1 MKKLSFFVLVLFSS
15 FSLGQDT
22 PGNLQFNRIVNYSHV
37 YNNPSDSDLTT
48 FLVPDGKVWK
58 VTSITMVKPT
68 VEICDCAIYIRDAD
82 SGEQYGINAYA
93 SNQYSDGK
101 NLSSLTFWLNSG
113 TKIMKISAL
122 YGGSYNI
129 SYSAIEFNIVD

>member
-15 FSLGQDT
+15 FSLAQDT

-37 YNNPSDSDLTT
+37 YDRAADSDLTT
-48 FLVPDGKVWK
+48 FIVPDGKVWK
-58 VTSITMVKPT
+58 VTSITMVKPSI
-68 VEICDCAIYIRDAD
+68 EICDCAIYIKDAD

-93 SNQYSDGK
+93 SNNYSDGK

-113 TKIMKISAL
+113 TKIMKTSAL
-122 YGGSYNI
+122 HNGSYNI